1 MSVEEYRE
9 RVRTEK
15 RTAAL
20 DAAIAAFLSQGYDRT
35 TLLQVAKAAGISTGT
50 LFKHFPTKAALFGAI
65 MEQLWAAE
73 PGFDARLPQPGN
85 PRDGLLVLGYEYAR
99 VLRQPHTE
107 PLFRVMIAE
116 APRFP
121 ELGQALFERGKAP
134 FLARLTAYL
143 TTEIS
148 AGTLAITDMG
158 IATRQFFG
166 MINDVFFWP
175 RLLVTDMVVTEDDV
189 DKAVHEAVLTFVA
202 RYGTP
207 TASAPKSRSRR
218 PSDQT

>member
-1 MSVEEYRE
+1 MSVEAYRD
-9 RVRTEK
+9 RIKHEK
-15 RTAAL
+15 RAAAL
-20 DAAIAAFLSQGYDRT
+20 GAAVDAFLTHGYDRT

-50 LFKHFPTKAALFGAI
+50 LFKHFPTKAALFGGI

-73 PGFDARLPQPGN
+73 PGLDQRLPAPGD
-85 PRDGLLVLGYEYAR
+85 PRAGLTVLGYEYAR
-99 VLRQPHTE
+99 VLRQPYTE

-134 FLARLTAYL
+134 FLARLTDYL
-143 TTEIS
+143 TTEM
-148 AGTLAITDMG
+148 AKGTLTITNMP

-175 RLLVTDMVVTEDDV
+175 RLLVTDLPVTDAIVDEAVTE
-189 DKAVHEAVLTFVA
+189 AVTTFVA
-202 RYGTP
+202 RYG
-207 TASAPKSRSRR
+207 AKGA
-218 PSDQT
+218 